1 MLKTPTPHINAKLG
15 DFAKTVIMPGDPN
28 RAKFIAKNFLTDAK
42 LVNNVRGVQGYTG
55 TYNGKK
61 VSVMASGMGN
71 ASMGIYS
78 YELFSAFG
86 VESIIRVGSCGANSK
101 DLPLKSIIIAT
112 CSITKTNYK
121 NMFEHKINC
130 VECSKKL
137 AKHAKIKAKSL
148 NFAVFEGNVYSTDT
162 FYDEENQA
170 QIFKENNCLGV
181 EMESASLYYNAKLL
195 NKEALTLCSV
205 SDNLITGESL
215 SAKERETS
223 FCNMIKLAL
232 EMI

>member
-15 DFAKTVIMPGDPN
+15 DFTKTVIMPGDPN

-121 NMFEHKINC
+121 NMLEHKINC

-137 AKHAKIKAKSL
+137 AKNAKIKAKSL
-148 NFAVFEGNVYSTDT
+148 NFAVFEGNIYSTDT

-170 QIFKENNCLGV
+170 QILKENNCLGV

>member
-137 AKHAKIKAKSL
+137 AKNAKIKAKSL

-170 QIFKENNCLGV
+170 QILKENKCLGV

>member
-112 CSITKTNYK
+112 CRITKTNYK

-137 AKHAKIKAKSL
+137 AKNAKIKAKSL

-170 QIFKENNCLGV
+170 QILKENKCLGV

>member
-1 MLKTPTPHINAKLG
+1 M
-15 DFAKTVIMPGDPN
+15 V
-28 RAKFIAKNFLTDAK
+28 
-42 LVNNVRGVQGYTG
+42 
-55 TYNGKK
+55 
-61 VSVMASGMGN
+61 
-71 ASMGIYS
+71 
-78 YELFSAFG
+78 
-86 VESIIRVGSCGANSK
+86 
-101 DLPLKSIIIAT
+101 
-112 CSITKTNYK
+112 
-121 NMFEHKINC
+121 EHKINC

-170 QIFKENNCLGV
+170 QILKENNCLGV